1 MSAPI
6 AVFILLPIILVYI
19 LYAGVIRKKN
29 QVLEALSGIDVQLT
43 KRYDL
48 IPEAL
53 AIAKRYMQHE
63 QNLLTELIELR
74 NAASQHVKDAQVDEL
89 PQSFSQAN
97 ALGKGMTRLFALAEN
112 YPDLKADKLMARA
125 MDLYHDIELDLAA
138 ARRFYNSAVKE
149 LNNATE
155 IFPSST
161 VAKMIGIKAYPF
173 FQAEAQARDKISAA
187 DALK

>member
-1 MSAPI
+1 VLTWT
-6 AVFILLPIILVYI
+6 VFILIPFVLVYV

-29 QVLEALSGIDVQLT
+29 QVLEALAGIDVQLT

-48 IPEAL
+48 VPEAL

-63 QNLLTELIELR
+63 QSLLTELTELR
-74 NAASQHVKDAQVDEL
+74 NAASQHVNNVSVDEL
-89 PQSFSQAN
+89 PQSFSRAD
-97 ALGKGMTRLFALAEN
+97 ALGQGMTRLFALAEN
-112 YPDLKADKLMARA
+112 YPELKADKLMTRA
-125 MDLYHDIELDLAA
+125 MDIYHDTELNLAA

-161 VAKMIGIKAYPF
+161 VAHMIGIKAYPF
-173 FQAEAQARDKISAA
+173 FQAEEQARNKISAA
-187 DALK
+187 DALR